1 MLEVKDLKVSY
12 GRLEAVKGITFTIN
26 KGECIGLIG
35 PNGAGKTTTL
45 NAIAGVLKTSG
56 GSISYEGER
65 LPNQAPEATV
75 RKGISLVPEGRRV
88 FQGLTVE
95 QNLVLGA
102 STRTDNEV
110 ESDIEAM
117 KKRFPALDKY
127 ATTRAGSLSGG
138 EQQQIALARALMA
151 RPSLLLLDEPSLGLA
166 PLIVDQVFELVD
178 QLRSEGITILLVEQN
193 GLRTLELADRSY
205 VLQGGR
211 IELTADSAEDFAEVE
226 KAYFG
231 ASSSNHETG
240 VSTND

>member
-1 MLEVKDLKVSY
+1 MLEIQDLSVSY
-12 GRLEAVKGITFTIN
+12 GRLEAVKCITFTIN
-26 KGECIGLIG
+26 EGECIGLIG

-45 NAIAGVLKTSG
+45 NAIAGVLRVGG
-56 GSISYEGER
+56 GSISYEGET
-65 LPNQAPEATV
+65 LPSQAPEATV

-102 STRTDNEV
+102 SIRTDDEI
-110 ESDIEAM
+110 ESDIESM
-117 KKRFPALDKY
+117 KERFPALGKY
-127 ATTRAGSLSGG
+127 AHTRAGSLSGG

-151 RPSLLLLDEPSLGLA
+151 RPRLLLLDEPSLGLA

-193 GLRTLELADRSY
+193 GLRTLELADRCH
-205 VLQGGR
+205 VLQGGV
-211 IELTADSAEDFAEVE
+211 IAMTATDPEDFAEVE

-231 ASSSNHETG
+231 AETSRSQAG
-240 VSTND
+240 VSY

>member
-1 MLEVKDLKVSY
+1 MLEVQDLKVSY
-12 GRLEAVKGITFTIN
+12 GRLEAVKGISFTIN
-26 KGECIGLIG
+26 QGECIGLIG

-45 NAIAGVLKTSG
+45 NAIAGVLKRSG
-56 GSISYEGER
+56 GSIAFEGEK

-75 RKGISLVPEGRRV
+75 RRGISLVPEGRRV

-95 QNLVLGA
+95 QNLRLGA
-102 STRTDNEV
+102 SIRSDKEID
-110 ESDIEAM
+110 SDIEAM
-117 KKRFPALDKY
+117 KKRFPALEKY

-138 EQQQIALARALMA
+138 EQQMIALARALMA
-151 RPSLLLLDEPSLGLA
+151 RPRLLLLDEPSLGLA

-211 IELTADSAEDFAEVE
+211 IAMSATGAEDFAEVE

-231 ASSSNHETG
+231 AEDSNAVAKETA
-240 VSTND
+240 ND